1 MKQRKKAVCL
11 AVLLGLCMTVMQPV
25 SAKSQSYGTT
35 LYAAKSD
42 LPSAPAVKLIAGGD
56 FYMELSL
63 TQTITEEGVSYPV
76 TGEVIMAGKDGR
88 LFICNTMTAMGME
101 MQMTQVYD
109 GAETWEVDLASKTY
123 AKSTQTSD
131 AETLASMKFVKQ
143 GKATVNGKEMLYD
156 RYETSAGEVIT
167 FFIQKGK
174 VAVLG
179 IESEGEVSYFSV
191 MELRSGA
198 PEGLMFEIP
207 AEYKKVDKIDPL
219 GVQDMGQQYVPD
231 VGDLSDYMSE
241 EELKELQGL
250 LGEDIS
256 MEDLLNGNFDMEDLL
271 GGDGLE
277 DIMGGE
283 TGDLPEDID
292 LEDLLNGN
300 FNPEDLLGGYDMGD
314 VNDLHGDYDWESLIG
329 GGY

>member
-1 MKQRKKAVCL
+1 
-11 AVLLGLCMTVMQPV
+11 
-25 SAKSQSYGTT
+25 
-35 LYAAKSD
+35 
-42 LPSAPAVKLIAGGD
+42 
-56 FYMELSL
+56 
-63 TQTITEEGVSYPV
+63 
-76 TGEVIMAGKDGR
+76 
-88 LFICNTMTAMGME
+88 
-101 MQMTQVYD
+101 
-109 GAETWEVDLASKTY
+109 
-123 AKSTQTSD
+123 
-131 AETLASMKFVKQ
+131 
-143 GKATVNGKEMLYD
+143 
-156 RYETSAGEVIT
+156 
-167 FFIQKGK
+167 
-174 VAVLG
+174 
-179 IESEGEVSYFSV
+179 
-191 MELRSGA
+191 
-198 PEGLMFEIP
+198 MFEIP
-207 AEYKKVDKIDPL
+207 AEYEKVDTIDPL

-256 MEDLLNGNFDMEDLL
+256 MEDLMNGNFDMEDLL

>member
-1 MKQRKKAVCL
+1 MKKRKKAVCL
-11 AVLLGLCMTVMQPV
+11 LALLGLCAAGMQPV
-25 SAKSQSYGTT
+25 TAKSQSFGTT

-42 LPSAPAVKLIAGGD
+42 LPSAPAVKLIASGD

-63 TQTITEEGVSYPV
+63 TQTITEEGVSYPI
-76 TGEVIMAGKDGR
+76 TGEVIMAGKDGK
-88 LFICNTMTAMGME
+88 LFTCNTMTAMGME

-109 GAETWEVDLASKTY
+109 GTETWEVDLASKTY
-123 AKSTQTSD
+123 AKSTRTSD
-131 AETLASMKFVKQ
+131 AELLATMKFVKQ

-156 RYETSAGEVIT
+156 RYETGTGEVIT

-191 MELRSGA
+191 MELRAGA

-207 AEYKKVDKIDPL
+207 AEYEKVDTIDPL
-219 GVQDMGQQYVPD
+219 GVQDIGQQYMPD

-241 EELKELQGL
+241 EELKELQGM

-256 MEDLLNGNFDMEDLL
+256 MEDLMNGNFDMEDLL
-271 GGDGLE
+271 GGDDLE
-277 DIMGGE
+277 DLMGGDA
-283 TGDLPEDID
+283 GDLPEDID
-292 LEDLLNGN
+292 LEDLINGN
-300 FNPEDLLGGYDMGD
+300 FNPEDLLGDYDMGD
-314 VNDLHGDYDWESLIG
+314 VNELLGDYDLESLMG
-329 GGY
+329 GGD

>member
-1 MKQRKKAVCL
+1 MEKRKKAVCL
-11 AVLLGLCMTVMQPV
+11 LALLGLCVAVMHPV
-25 SAKSQSYGTT
+25 AAKSQSFGTT
-35 LYAAKSD
+35 LYAAKGD
-42 LPSAPAVKLIAGGD
+42 LPSAPAVKLIADGD
-56 FYMELSL
+56 FYMELKL
-63 TQTITEEGVSYPV
+63 TQTVTEEGVSYPV
-76 TGEVIMAGKDGR
+76 TGEVIMAGKGGK
-88 LFICNTMTAMGME
+88 LFTCNNMTAMGME
-101 MQMTQVYD
+101 IQMTQVYD
-109 GAETWEVDLASKTY
+109 GTETWEVDLASKTY

-131 AETLASMKFVKQ
+131 AELLAAMKFVKQ
-143 GKATVNGKEMLYD
+143 GRATVNGKEMLYD
-156 RYETSAGEVIT
+156 CYETGTGEKIT
-167 FFIQKGK
+167 FFLWKGK

-219 GVQDMGQQYVPD
+219 GVQDIGQQYVPD

-256 MEDLLNGNFDMEDLL
+256 MEDLMNGNFDMEDLL

-300 FNPEDLLGGYDMGD
+300 FNPENLLGGYDMGD
-314 VNDLHGDYDWESLIG
+314 VNDLLGDYDWESLIG